1 MNRKVTIITFFL
13 SIVLVLNGLTT
24 IAQTNKLDSLQ
35 QELATEKD
43 ELKQIDILNQLFQE
57 QYSTTSNYEKT
68 LQYAQ
73 EALKKLKAIDNKDEK
88 ILKKISTSANNVGT
102 SYLLLDEYEKSLEY
116 LLMAL
121 QTAESIQDTNSMLNA
136 LYNLS
141 TLFSYRG
148 EDEKGNSYLEQA
160 IHLSELSGNIK
171 SAAFGYSSMAS
182 NYFFASN
189 YNKAMVYYEKAMRFA
204 KSLNDLNL
212 MSNLYGNRAVGLVRL
227 KRYEEALKYHELTI
241 ALDIQLENKEGLKT
255 DYLNIADV
263 YIKMKNNEKA
273 LEFNFKSLELALE
286 QNSINSIMMAYS
298 GLAESYQQM
307 GNNAKAL
314 EYLQLYTNWKDTL
327 YSQQNAEA
335 IAEMQTKYD
344 TEKKETENNL
354 LKTQQALDKAE
365 IDKKATQ
372 QYMLLLGLGLALI
385 IVFYVVYSL
394 NQKKKINKILN
405 TQNEIIAEKNKDITD
420 SINYAQ
426 RLQGAILPEMSI
438 LNKHYESFIYYQPKD
453 IVSGDFYW
461 LKEMGDKIY
470 FSVVDCTGH
479 GVPGAFMSIIGY
491 NSLNRIVEDFN
502 VVKPGDI
509 LDELN
514 IQVNKVL
521 GTQENKGLTIRD
533 GMDISIC
540 CINRETKILEYAGAN
555 NSLYLLRKSQ
565 NESLDLETTME
576 EYGICFY
583 EIKSNKMPIG
593 GGDNTKNY
601 QTHTIKLNKEDT
613 IYLFSDGFADQFGG
627 PKGKKFMYKNFK
639 KLLLSIQKNS
649 IENQLKEL
657 DKTMVKWKGELSQL
671 DDICV
676 MGVKIS

>member
-1 MNRKVTIITFFL
+1 
-13 SIVLVLNGLTT
+13 
-24 IAQTNKLDSLQ
+24 
-35 QELATEKD
+35 
-43 ELKQIDILNQLFQE
+43 
-57 QYSTTSNYEKT
+57 
-68 LQYAQ
+68 
-73 EALKKLKAIDNKDEK
+73 
-88 ILKKISTSANNVGT
+88 
-102 SYLLLDEYEKSLEY
+102 
-116 LLMAL
+116 
-121 QTAESIQDTNSMLNA
+121 MLNA

>member
-35 QELATEKD
+35 KELATEKD